1 MGKLEFSDSARAAAQ
16 VASGVGF
23 IGAGVVQARPQKNSR
38 RPHHGDDSLKGLTT
52 AAAIWLVAGVMRGL
66 AAGQRPGAGR
76 RVGVWACGLGGAWV
90 AWEGRQARGALQAAA
105 PPVPLSLSRSHF
117 APSSHMHLPVQ
128 ARVHMCRYRRRVRQ
142 RPQPSGG
149 GCHAARPLRSRLVP
163 RRVR

>member
-66 AAGQRPGAGR
+66 AAGCGQACG
-76 RVGVWACGLGGAWV
+76 RVGVWARWGVGSVGRQA
-90 AWEGRQARGALQAAA
+90 GRQARGALQAAA
-105 PPVPLSLSRSHF
+105 PPVPLSLSCSHF